1 MIINKCDLCGKIV
14 LQLDTIVLYKE
25 SFDYC
30 RGCKKEAEQ
39 IINEYKKE
47 VTYEAVM
54 LDSRLKSKEKNILH
68 KIKIEKNRGIL
79 LKNKE

>member
-1 MIINKCDLCGKIV
+1 MIINKCDICGKTV
-14 LQLDTIVLYKE
+14 LHLDTIILYKE

-30 RGCKKEAEQ
+30 KNCKEKAEK

-54 LDSRLKSKEKNILH
+54 LDSRLKSKERNILH
-68 KIKIEKNRGIL
+68 KIKTEKNRCFNGYL
-79 LKNKE
+79 N

>member
-1 MIINKCDLCGKIV
+1 MIINKCDLCGKTV
-14 LQLDTIVLYKE
+14 HHLDTIVLYKE

-30 RGCKKEAEQ
+30 RDCKKEAEQ
-39 IINEYKKE
+39 IISEYKKE

-54 LDSRLKSKEKNILH
+54 LDSRLKKKKKNILH
-68 KIKIEKNRGIL
+68 KIKIEKNRGIV